1 MGSANAGPIFVLNVV
16 VKPARSR
23 HGAASNLATNRC
35 MICPGGKSFRVG
47 VLQMFR
53 RLILWALALAI
64 AVPAAAQQ
72 WPDPPPPAQSKPKA
86 KAKQPPRD
94 DVEELTPSQIRRAQ
108 EGDPRPGKD
117 MPQAVKRPSRNV
129 QARQVDCRGAFA
141 RDSSHIR
148 LAQIFGPDNVVFT
161 DVEGP
166 ENTKIPASVVFPKD
180 PARRLELL
188 WNNQTSRS
196 GTQVIAING
205 KSAWSAPRG
214 VKLGAQLAAVE
225 KANGKPFKLTPFG
238 ADGSSA
244 ADWQEGQ
251 MLKLQGGCKMGI
263 RFVADP
269 RTPQEALAQFKGQK
283 ELLSSDAEVRALR
296 PTVAEILIGY

>member
-1 MGSANAGPIFVLNVV
+1 MS
-16 VKPARSR
+16 
-23 HGAASNLATNRC
+23 
-35 MICPGGKSFRVG
+35 
-47 VLQMFR
+47 R
-53 RLILWALALAI
+53 RLILWALVASL

-72 WPDPPPPAQSKPKA
+72 WPDAPPAQSKPKA

-94 DVEELTPSQIRRAQ
+94 DVEELTPSQIQRAQ

-117 MPQAVKRPSRNV
+117 MPQAVKRASKGGGGGGGGG
-129 QARQVDCRGAFA
+129 ARTIDCRGAFA

-148 LAQIFGPDNVVFT
+148 LAQVFGPDNVTFT
-161 DVEGP
+161 DVDGP
-166 ENTKIPASVVFPKD
+166 DNSKIPASVVFPRD

-188 WNNQTSRS
+188 WNNPTSRS
-196 GTQVIAING
+196 GTQVIVING
-205 KSAWSAPRG
+205 KSAWTAPRG

-225 KANGKPFKLTPFG
+225 KLNGKPFKLTPFG
-238 ADGSSA
+238 ADGSTA

-251 MLKLQGGCKMGI
+251 LLKLQGGCKIGM

-269 RTPQEALAQFKGQK
+269 RTPQEARAELASAK
-283 ELLSSDAEVRALR
+283 ELLSSDANVRALR